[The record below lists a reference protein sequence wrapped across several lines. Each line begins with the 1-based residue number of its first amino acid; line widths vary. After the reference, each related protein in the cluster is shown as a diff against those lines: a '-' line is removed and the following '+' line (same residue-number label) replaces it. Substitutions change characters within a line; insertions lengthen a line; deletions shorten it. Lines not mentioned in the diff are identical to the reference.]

1 MALPPI
7 PSVTNIPP
15 PPIRG
20 TDTGLV
26 FSNKTAAMLDTL
38 HLDTIPEWNTSIDAV
53 NDLLPTIEDAAD
65 AADDAEAARDIA
77 QGYAS
82 TATTQAGIATTQAG
96 ISTTQAGISTTQ
108 AGLSDAARVAA
119 EAARDAA
126 IGAGPLPAQ
135 SGHSGKFL
143 TTNGTA
149 ASWEHVRWTQLAATT
164 TGSVGQWD
172 FTSIPQ
178 TFADLMFRIAMT
190 PGSSGGLQI
199 ALDHGSGFGTAVV
212 LSANGTVAQKGG
224 VFIPNYTQTGGVI
237 VGGIRAGNVAGIGAN
252 SANFLVYAGG
262 AGISGIRLSLSA
274 GTASSVSI
282 QLYRR

>member
-7 PSVTNIPP
+7 PTVTNIPP

-26 FSNKTAAMLDTL
+26 FSNKTAAMLETL
-38 HLDTIPEWNTSIDAV
+38 HEVTIPQWNGSIDAV
-53 NDLLPTIEDAAD
+53 NVLLPTIEAGAE
-65 AADDAEAARDIA
+65 AADDAETARDIA

-126 IGAGPLPAQ
+126 IGAGPLPSQA
-135 SGHSGKFL
+135 GNAGRVL
-143 TTNGTA
+143 TTDGTA
-149 ASWEHVRWTQLAATT
+149 ASWGSVSWEQIASTT
-164 TGSVGQWD
+164 TGGVAQWD

-178 TFADLMFRIAMT
+178 TYSNLMLEIVVTAST
-190 PGSSGGLQI
+190 NSKLQL
-199 ALDHGSGFGTAVV
+199 AFDHGSGFGTAFALFSGTGTGAVKG
-212 LSANGTVAQKGG
+212 SATILAYTKGVGTVVMGQRSATAG
-224 VFIPNYTQTGGVI
+224 TSATGSVQLWTGD
-237 VGGIRAGNVAGIGAN
+237 
-252 SANFLVYAGG
+252 
-262 AGISGIRLSLSA
+262 AGISGVRVSLSA
-274 GTASSVSI
+274 GTGSSVSI
-282 QLYRR
+282 KLYGG